1 MMKEYSDAEIANMSI
16 RQINKIFRKDDD
28 SHPWPICGRF
38 NATER
43 AIRKIRRE
51 RREGLEINAGLEY
64 WLALEREISTIV
76 NNV

>member
-28 SHPWPICGRF
+28 SLLWPICGRF